1 MLAFLANAALYVVP
15 FLVII
20 TFIVTIHELGHFLV
34 ARAFGIAVDRFS
46 IGFGR
51 TIVAIKDR
59 WGVEWRI
66 AWLPLGGYVKFSGD
80 ENVAS
85 VPDEDDLESLR
96 ARIIQ
101 REGAGAEKRYFAF
114 KPLWQRA
121 LVVVAGPAA
130 NFVLSIALLA
140 LLIGGLGE
148 PMTTGPISGVVPG
161 GAAARAGFRAG
172 DEIVAA
178 DGHALRDFED
188 LHAYVI
194 YRDSVPIDF
203 SVMRAGQL
211 IHLRATPGQQQIDSP
226 FGGKESGG
234 LLGVS
239 RPLQPTRIVHYDPI
253 AALGMGVQRTWQMVE
268 TTGYYVGRILTG
280 GVSPRQLHGVIGT
293 ATASGAITK
302 EAINDAPNDPAMQ
315 ALGILVNLVGLCA
328 MLSVSVGLVNL
339 LPIPILDGGHLLFYT
354 YEWVV
359 RRPLS
364 AGVQAAGYRV
374 GLALLVC
381 LMLFANVNDLH
392 LQKVFHFFGALFS

>member
-34 ARAFGIAVDRFS
+34 ARACGIAVDRFS
-46 IGFGR
+46 VGFGK
-51 TIVAIKDR
+51 TIVAVKDR

-66 AWLPLGGYVKFSGD
+66 AWLPLGGYVKFAGD
-80 ENVAS
+80 ENAAS

-96 ARIIQ
+96 ARVIE
-101 REGAGAEKRYFAF
+101 REGPGAEKRYFAF

-121 LVVVAGPAA
+121 AVVVAGPAA
-130 NFVLSIALLA
+130 NFVLSIALFAILVGA
-140 LLIGGLGE
+140 FGE
-148 PMTTGPISGVVPG
+148 PVTQGPISKVAPG
-161 GAAARAGFRAG
+161 SAAARAGFLVG

-178 DGHALRDFED
+178 DGHKLRGFED
-188 LHAYVI
+188 LHTYVI
-194 YRDSVPIDF
+194 YRDGVPIDF

-211 IHLRATPGQQQIDSP
+211 IHLRATPGQQQFDAG
-226 FGGKESGG
+226 FGGTESGG

-239 RPLQPTRIVHYDPI
+239 GPLKRPTIVRYDPI
-253 AALGMGVQRTWQMVE
+253 SAVGMGVQRTWLTVE
-268 TTGYYVGRILTG
+268 TTGFYISRILTG
-280 GVSPRQLHGVIGT
+280 GVSPKQLHGTIGT
-293 ATASGAITK
+293 AALSGNLTKAAIS
-302 EAINDAPNDPAMQ
+302 DAPNDPGLQ
-315 ALGILVNLVGLCA
+315 ALGIVYNLVSLCA
-328 MLSVSVGLVNL
+328 LISVSVGLVNL
-339 LPIPILDGGHLLFYT
+339 LPIPILDGGHLLFYA